1 MVRTLWTAAS
11 GMIGQ
16 QINVDTI
23 ANNLANVNTTG
34 YKTETNEFKSLLY
47 QNLQTKTTTANGEQK
62 PIGAQVGLGV
72 RNASITS
79 HFTQGAFLA
88 SENPTS
94 FAISG
99 DGLFAVQ
106 TGPNP
111 NVANGTNVHFTR
123 NGNFLFA
130 LGDAGGNILKL
141 TDSDGNPVLSAT
153 GQPIQINANQYMADR
168 ITVDGDGQLCYPDAA
183 NNPQP
188 IPGLKIGLYQFQ
200 NPSGLK
206 KEGDSVYSVTAASGM
221 PINEENNNNVE
232 KSQVR
237 QGYLEGSNV
246 QVADEMVNLIIAQ
259 RAYEFN
265 SKAIQAADTM
275 MQEANELRR

>member
-11 GMIGQ
+11 GMISQ
-16 QINVDTI
+16 QNNVDTI

-34 YKTETNEFKSLLY
+34 YKAETNEFKSLLY
-47 QNLQTKTTTANGEQK
+47 QTLQTRTTTANGERK
-62 PIGAQVGLGV
+62 PISAQVGLGV

-79 HFTQGAFLA
+79 QFTQGAFLESA
-88 SENPTS
+88 SSTA
-94 FAISG
+94 FAIG
-99 DGLFAVQ
+99 GEGFFALQ
-106 TGPNP
+106 GE
-111 NVANGTNVHFTR
+111 NGETYYTR
-123 NGNFLFA
+123 NGDFVFA
-130 LGDAGGNILKL
+130 LGEGDTLVLAN
-141 TDSDGNPVLSAT
+141 SDGLPVLNSN
-153 GQPIQINANQYMADR
+153 GEPIQINANDYKADR
-168 ITVDGDGQLCYPDAA
+168 ITVTTDGQLCYPDEA

-188 IPGLKIGLYQFQ
+188 IPGMIIGLYQFQ
-200 NPSGLK
+200 NPAGLK
-206 KEGDSVYSVTAASGM
+206 KEGDSLYSVTAASGEA
-221 PINEENNNNVE
+221 INEAENDNVE
-232 KSQVR
+232 KSEIR

>member
-168 ITVDGDGQLCYPDAA
+168 VTVDADGQLCYPDAA

-188 IPGLKIGLYQFQ
+188 IPGMKIGLYQFQ

>member
-1 MVRTLWTAAS
+1 MCTRFYVLPGSPDLEYILEAARRSPLLRRFVRLRNMETAQS
-11 GMIGQ
+11 GC
-16 QINVDTI
+16 DT
-23 ANNLANVNTTG
+23 ARDAGGNAG
-34 YKTETNEFKSLLY
+34 
-47 QNLQTKTTTANGEQK
+47 
-62 PIGAQVGLGV
+62 IGA
-72 RNASITS
+72 
-79 HFTQGAFLA
+79 
-88 SENPTS
+88 
-94 FAISG
+94 G
-99 DGLFAVQ
+99 DQ
-106 TGPNP
+106 
-111 NVANGTNVHFTR
+111 
-123 NGNFLFA
+123 A

-188 IPGLKIGLYQFQ
+188 IPGMKIGLYQFQ